1 MDEHAKGMDKEE
13 EREELDE
20 YGAGE
25 GAETIRSKWNT
36 RNRGKARR

>member
-1 MDEHAKGMDKEE
+1 MDEHAKGMDK
-13 EREELDE
+13 EELDE

-25 GAETIRSKWNT
+25 GAETIRSRWNT